1 MLLRVAS
8 LAFCAALL
16 AACDTLSPTTSSA
29 PQPAADMTG
38 RWILAAPN
46 SPSCGMQFNGAP
58 GAREGTIAP
67 EGGCPARF
75 FTSRRWAYE
84 QGELIIRDHTNETLA
99 KLSYTGNRFE
109 GPASA
114 GMTVTLSRSM

>member
-1 MLLRVAS
+1 MLRRVAS

-16 AACDTLSPTTSSA
+16 AACDTLSSGTSTMT
-29 PQPAADMTG
+29 QPAADMTG
-38 RWILAAPN
+38 RWLLSAPN
-46 SPSCGMQFNGAP
+46 APSCGMAFNGAP

-75 FTSRRWAYE
+75 FTSRHWVYE
-84 QGELIIRDHTNETLA
+84 QGQLVIKDHNNEPLA
-99 KLSYTGNRFE
+99 KLSYTGTRFE
-109 GPASA
+109 GPATA